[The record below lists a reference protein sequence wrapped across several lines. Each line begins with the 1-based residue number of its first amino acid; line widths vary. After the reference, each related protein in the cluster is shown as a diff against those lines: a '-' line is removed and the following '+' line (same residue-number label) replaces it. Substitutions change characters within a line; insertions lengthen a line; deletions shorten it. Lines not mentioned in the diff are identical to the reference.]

1 MQINYGHGSQNTNA
15 QSRIKENGSKIYVG
29 NNMTKSIIEIF
40 PYFFDDFSVLQTK
53 REVQPVGPPPALS
66 CPQQPIRNGISG
78 DSGCGYLAGNRTRS
92 A

>member
-29 NNMTKSIIEIF
+29 NNMTKAIIEIF

-53 REVQPVGPPPALS
+53 REAQPVGPPRP
-66 CPQQPIRNGISG
+66 
-78 DSGCGYLAGNRTRS
+78 YLAHSNQYGMEYQGI
-92 A
+92 ADVDI

>member
-53 REVQPVGPPPALS
+53 REAQPVGPPPGLILPTATNTEWN
-66 CPQQPIRNGISG
+66 IRG
-78 DSGCGYLAGNRTRS
+78 
-92 A
+92 